1 MGNFGSNDGGQA
13 GDVNELILDHAVD
26 FVKFIGH
33 DPSDD
38 EIGNFVKFIGHD
50 PNGDEIG
57 NCPNPFV

>member
-1 MGNFGSNDGGQA
+1 
-13 GDVNELILDHAVD
+13 LDHAVD

-33 DPSDD
+33 DPSGD
-38 EIGNFVKFIGHD
+38 EIGIFVKFIGQN